1 MDNQILGLQQYN
13 FAIGILAMLLLG
25 FGFLMVFVK
34 KNGFS
39 ALTGTYLVVA
49 AMIPLYLL
57 LKANGILSAE
67 KMAAT
72 HIETIL
78 YAEFAAATAL
88 IAMGAVLGRLR
99 LFQYLLLAVLITPFY
114 MLAEWFVTDGKLG
127 FTEGF
132 TDTAGSIGI
141 HMFGAYFGLALSLV
155 ITTNKQKSAAIESDA
170 TSDRFSIV
178 GSMILWLFW
187 PSFCSAIVSPDKLQ
201 LTAVNTI
208 LALCGATLATFVVSS
223 LLRGGKTHIADIA
236 NATLAGGV
244 SIGSTCDI
252 VSPQVAF
259 LIGVGAGLLCT
270 VGFIVI
276 QSRLEKKLGLVDT
289 CGVHNLHGMPG
300 LFGGLVAIAVVPGVA
315 VAQLLS
321 ILVVL
326 IIALV
331 GGTVCGIVLK
341 LTGTKQMAYDDAE
354 EFVEVEEEAAAD
366 EVTAEESFELPTAK

>member
-1 MDNQILGLQQYN
+1 
-13 FAIGILAMLLLG
+13 
-25 FGFLMVFVK
+25 
-34 KNGFS
+34 
-39 ALTGTYLVVA
+39 
-49 AMIPLYLL
+49 
-57 LKANGILSAE
+57 
-67 KMAAT
+67 
-72 HIETIL
+72 
-78 YAEFAAATAL
+78 
-88 IAMGAVLGRLR
+88 
-99 LFQYLLLAVLITPFY
+99 
-114 MLAEWFVTDGKLG
+114 
-127 FTEGF
+127 
-132 TDTAGSIGI
+132 
-141 HMFGAYFGLALSLV
+141 
-155 ITTNKQKSAAIESDA
+155 
-170 TSDRFSIV
+170 
-178 GSMILWLFW
+178 MILWLFW

-354 EFVEVEEEAAAD
+354 EFVEVEEEAEAAD